1 MAFKGWPKVRLT
13 TADGQEVSAIAPLI
27 VSASRFSDIPAFHG
41 EWFVKQ
47 LQQGYCRWTNP
58 YSGAESRV
66 CLDQCRFFVFWTKNP
81 APFESALCSVVER
94 GAQFYL
100 QFTCNDY
107 DTQRYE
113 PFVPP
118 LGQRIDT
125 FHRLAQRFGMQRL
138 VWRFDPVLL
147 SDSLSLETIIERAQR
162 LARALQGAS
171 DTMVFSFVGIK
182 QYARVQAYV
191 RRHASDI
198 RELTDGEKVTFVKQV
213 EPVVRQVGMRMLS
226 CAEPLDLSS
235 WGVGRSRCIDP
246 LRIAA
251 IAAQDRVLQ
260 HFLNPQPHQLSL
272 PLLAQTLQQE
282 LAHPLRD
289 SGQRELCGCI
299 ASKEIGRYGSCGH
312 GCVYCYA
319 NPAAEVGALKDR

>member
-13 TADGQEVSAIAPLI
+13 AADGQEVSAIAPLI

-47 LQQGYCRWTNP
+47 LQQGFCHWTNP
-58 YSGAESRV
+58 YSRSTSLVSLE
-66 CLDQCRFFVFWTKNP
+66 QCRFFVFWTKNP
-81 APFESALCSVVER
+81 APFVCALDRVIER

-100 QFTCNDY
+100 HFTCNDY

-118 LGQRIDT
+118 LEQRIHT
-125 FHRLAQRFGMQRL
+125 FHALAARFGMQRL

-162 LARALQGAS
+162 LARALQGAT
-171 DTMVFSFVGIK
+171 DTMVFSFVGIHN
-182 QYARVQAYV
+182 YRRVQAHL
-191 RRHASDI
+191 RRCAPDM
-198 RELTDGEKVTFVKQV
+198 RELTRDEKISFVKEV
-213 EPVVRQVGMRMLS
+213 APVVYQAGMRMVS
-226 CAEPLDLSS
+226 CAEPLDLSP

-246 LRIAA
+246 QRIGALAA
-251 IAAQDRVLQ
+251 DDRVLQ
-260 HFLNPQPHQLSL
+260 RFLDPQPQQMSL
-272 PLLAQTLQQE
+272 GLGLDEGTQR

-299 ASKEIGRYGSCGH
+299 VSKEIGRYGSCGH

-319 NPAAEVGALKDR
+319 NPTA